1 MHSRRVGALNWV
13 RSALAYL
20 GFTNSGKGF
29 GFLTFASEEAA
40 QTCIETLNSTEID
53 GNIIKMN
60 IARGKQG
67 KEVSHY

>member
-1 MHSRRVGALNWV
+1 M
-13 RSALAYL
+13 
-20 GFTNSGKGF
+20 
-29 GFLTFASEEAA
+29 TFASEEAA

-67 KEVSHY
+67 KEVSNYWDILFSEVIYSRTVSLSPVSCLFTE